1 MFHGPTHSHGKV
13 REDEKVVRGSERTG
27 IMCDPRL
34 SLRTLLV
41 PLPRPPLRFPRPP
54 VRQWGMPTDL
64 AAVALLAQAT
74 FEATQKSHG
83 SRGSTGAGGGRL
95 SIQRGGLQLR
105 DTVNAVIRQRRFNEA
120 IMCLRPQRQ
129 SSSPLISSLFRP
141 LSRLSHPLPPSP
153 ALSSPL
159 PPSSPSPPISPPFP
173 PLFPSLPPTQAEAVQ
188 RGNNVS
194 APAAAL
200 LPAAGRNEGWQLH
213 RPLPLSLPLP
223 IPHFIS
229 LSFPSPPSLPL
240 SLPLLLS
247 LSLSLSC
254 LLALPPSPLKTLWLP
269 STRISC
275 AHRTAAR

>member
-105 DTVNAVIRQRRFNEA
+105 DTVNAVIRQRRQRRFNEA

-200 LPAAGRNEGWQLH
+200 LPAAGRNEGPRLWPPPGRSRGGEEWSQGERDRERKATRGHLKGRTDREAERSEAVGEWGPPRLKEH
-213 RPLPLSLPLP
+213 QRPAPTP
-223 IPHFIS
+223 
-229 LSFPSPPSLPL
+229 
-240 SLPLLLS
+240 
-247 LSLSLSC
+247 
-254 LLALPPSPLKTLWLP
+254 
-269 STRISC
+269 
-275 AHRTAAR
+275 

>member
-105 DTVNAVIRQRRFNEA
+105 DTVNAVIRQRRA
-120 IMCLRPQRQ
+120 GSMRPSCVCVR
-129 SSSPLISSLFRP
+129 SGSPHL
-141 LSRLSHPLPPSP
+141 LSFPPCSALSPASPTLSPPLPPSP
-153 ALSSPL
+153 PLSPPLPPL
-159 PPSSPSPPISPPFP
+159 PPSPPLSPPSS
-173 PLFPSLPPTQAEAVQ
+173 PLFPPRRQRRFNEAITCLRPQQ
-188 RGNNVS
+188 RFS
-194 APAAAL
+194 QL
-200 LPAAGRNEGWQLH
+200 LEEMKVLGCGPRLGGAGGGGVEPGGAGQGEEGHEGAFERENGQGG
-213 RPLPLSLPLP
+213 
-223 IPHFIS
+223 
-229 LSFPSPPSLPL
+229 
-240 SLPLLLS
+240 
-247 LSLSLSC
+247 
-254 LLALPPSPLKTLWLP
+254 
-269 STRISC
+269 
-275 AHRTAAR
+275 